1 MLLNNQF
8 WVALCSSTIF
18 DYLLTT
24 QLFWSVSLDP
34 RLDEIFK
41 HCWGPP
47 LRISSRRRSFAF
59 GGANLKIHTLWALVR
74 TKLDPFFQHES
85 TQPHS
90 PFVLYQGGS
99 LLSSS
104 LYDYSPCQA
113 GNPWMPN
120 LKTLPADRC
129 SSSSALSCSFCLRRR
144 SSFSFSRSS
153 FFRAWRAEI
162 RWKLQWSWQLQ
173 GSIIWNITPYK
184 REYDKNPPVKKSD
197 PAKSIS
203 NKWSRSVS
211 GHQSPDS
218 LVHLNFFEK
227 KYLKLDL

>member
-8 WVALCSSTIF
+8 WVALCSSKPWSTIF

-90 PFVLYQGGS
+90 PFVLCQGGS

-104 LYDYSPCQA
+104 LYDYSPCKREIH
-113 GNPWMPN
+113 GCPI
-120 LKTLPADRC
+120 LKLSQQLIGAPLPPPCLAP
-129 SSSSALSCSFCLRRR
+129 SACVDDLHFPFHVPPSFGPRGLK
-144 SSFSFSRSS
+144 
-153 FFRAWRAEI
+153 I
-162 RWKLQWSWQLQ
+162 RWKLQWSLQLQ

-184 REYDKNPPVKKSD
+184 RGYLMTKNPPVKKSD

-203 NKWSRSVS
+203 NKWPRSVS

-218 LVHLNFFEK
+218 LVHLKDF
-227 KYLKLDL
+227 

>member
-8 WVALCSSTIF
+8 WVALCSSKPWSTIF

-90 PFVLYQGGS
+90 PFVLYQGVS
-99 LLSSS
+99 PLSSS
-104 LYDYSPCQA
+104 LYDYSPC
-113 GNPWMPN
+113 
-120 LKTLPADRC
+120 
-129 SSSSALSCSFCLRRR
+129 
-144 SSFSFSRSS
+144 
-153 FFRAWRAEI
+153 
-162 RWKLQWSWQLQ
+162 
-173 GSIIWNITPYK
+173 K
-184 REYDKNPPVKKSD
+184 REIHGCP
-197 PAKSIS
+197 I
-203 NKWSRSVS
+203 
-211 GHQSPDS
+211 
-218 LVHLNFFEK
+218 
-227 KYLKLDL
+227 LKLSQQIGAPLPPPCLAPSACVDDLHFPFHVPPSFGPGGLKFGENCSEAGSFRDPSFGTSRLTKENMTKIHQWEKVIQRKVSPTNGLVPFQATNLLIP